1 MDEPFP
7 MDVPPGCERRWF
19 RAGALALA
27 IDRTSEAAAP
37 DGASVAG
44 APPGDDADAEAI
56 ERLRDAVLL
65 GEHDLLLDALDDWLS
80 EEGDWRPGEAADDEF
95 DVTLRELESGRR
107 IGLAFGEGAPPTT
120 LAALPRRWRG
130 RVSLLRHRSSA
141 ELVLDRFPLG
151 AEDTARWAPG
161 SVVILPGSFRSGWR
175 PVLAVP
181 SEDEHPSTAAPGTAG
196 ADAEGVVAF
205 GEAVLAERFEV
216 DTVRLATD
224 PIEAL
229 SPAAARALDSLDGRR
244 GRVRL
249 RANEEDEPSSEG
261 GTFARFGTG
270 FAFVID
276 AGADAEPDVVPD
288 AGSGTS

>member
-1 MDEPFP
+1 MSATDEPFP

-19 RAGALALA
+19 RAGAVALA
-27 IDRTSEAAAP
+27 IDRTSETAP
-37 DGASVAG
+37 DGASIAG
-44 APPGDDADAEAI
+44 APPGDDEDAEAI

-65 GEHDLLLDALDDWLS
+65 GEHDVLLDALGDWLA
-80 EEGDWRPGEAADDEF
+80 EEGDWRPGEVADGEF
-95 DVTLRELESGRR
+95 DVTLREVESGRR
-107 IGLAFGEGAPPTT
+107 IGLAFDEGTLPTPR
-120 LAALPRRWRG
+120 AALPRRWRG

-141 ELVLDRFPLG
+141 ELVLDRFSLG
-151 AEDTARWAPG
+151 EEDTARWAPG

-175 PVLAVP
+175 PVLAAP
-181 SEDEHPSTAAPGTAG
+181 SEDDPSSTTPPGVTG
-196 ADAEGVVAF
+196 TDAEGVVAF

-224 PIEAL
+224 PIETL

-276 AGADAEPDVVPD
+276 AGADAEPD